1 MAAVNYCFEKK
12 ELQSSDRLSSSHE
25 PGGVDETVFSV
36 TESSKEM
43 PVSTNTDECGILV
56 EGLTASWYME
66 QDKLVLSDI
75 SCSVTKASK
84 LFYPL
89 YM

>member
-12 ELQSSDRLSSSHE
+12 ELQSSDRLSSSRE

-43 PVSTNTDECGILV
+43 PVSTNTGILV

-75 SCSVTKASK
+75 SCSVTKVSK

-89 YM
+89 YV